1 MMKPTKTGPS
11 KVDPENVQ
19 PITKDQLK
27 DSDKAELEA
36 HMWRTDK
43 ATREGGS
50 EWEPIKIL
58 LEGDWNSDKTN

>member
-1 MMKPTKTGPS
+1 LEKL
-11 KVDPENVQ
+11 E
-19 PITKDQLK
+19 LK
-27 DSDKAELEA
+27 ALRSLCGDL
-36 HMWRTDK
+36 WRTDK